1 MARASTSSKN
11 FEHVFTA
18 KTRRIPRTSDLC
30 RRETLR
36 RMHQSR
42 NLATDD
48 PEPEQLVLT
57 LLSTAPLEPKH
68 PAFIGEPVAD
78 PVVCAGV
85 DEHKYATL

>member
-1 MARASTSSKN
+1 
-11 FEHVFTA
+11 
-18 KTRRIPRTSDLC
+18 
-30 RRETLR
+30 
-36 RMHQSR
+36 MHQSR